1 MKSYGLGNAE
11 VCLTKQSKK
20 DEVTPVYIRSSE
32 HSWIPALQLKVH
44 PCGTKATAAL
54 TKFRDEEGMPHCAK
68 ASKKYGYQENQVISL
83 KDYPNN
89 VLPMQNIDCKGCLQD
104 YMDMVDLPF
113 MHEVRFLKV

>member
-1 MKSYGLGNAE
+1 MKSCNPGNKE
-11 VCLTKQSKK
+11 SCLTKKSKK

-44 PCGTKATAAL
+44 PCGTKATVAIP
-54 TKFRDEEGMPHCAK
+54 KFHDEKGMLHCAK
-68 ASKKYGYQENQVISL
+68 ASQTYGYQENQVISL

-89 VLPMQNIDCKGCLQD
+89 VLPMQNIDCNGCLQD

-113 MHEVRFLKV
+113 MHEVRLI